1 MLYPVIAV
9 SRLEIT
15 RGPSSWNS
23 GEERNRYPEM
33 GAHLGHRTLKA
44 AAAQETLRGASG
56 ASMLDIITAEGL
68 MGDCY
73 SANVY

>member
-1 MLYPVIAV
+1 
-9 SRLEIT
+9 
-15 RGPSSWNS
+15 
-23 GEERNRYPEM
+23 M

-44 AAAQETLRGASG
+44 AAAQETLWGASG

>member
-1 MLYPVIAV
+1 M
-9 SRLEIT
+9 
-15 RGPSSWNS
+15 
-23 GEERNRYPEM
+23 
-33 GAHLGHRTLKA
+33 GHRTLKA
-44 AAAQETLRGASG
+44 AAAQETLWGASG